1 MAASTARL
9 MVLSSVTIP
18 NKVTTIG
25 DYAFYG
31 CRGLKTISIPTS
43 ITTIAG
49 YAFHG
54 CTGLT
59 SVTIP
64 NSVSS
69 IGEYAFQGC
78 TGLTSVTIPNNVSSI
93 GWSAFSGCT
102 GLTSVTIP
110 NSVTTISSSVFQ
122 GCTGLT
128 SVSIPNSVT
137 TIYDYAFQNCS
148 GLTSLT
154 IGEKV
159 SYINSSSFANCP
171 NLADVY
177 CLAESVPNTNSDAFG
192 GSYIE
197 YATLHVPSASLSN
210 YSNAVPWKNFGSK
223 VAIGG
228 GEIPET
234 QKCAKPTIT
243 FKDGKLTFTCATEG
257 VEYISEITAPA
268 MTKKYDNEISL
279 SSTYTVTVFATKVG
293 YINSDKAS
301 IVIQANSGIKGDLT
315 EDGKVDVAD
324 HVELSKIIMGK

>member
-1 MAASTARL
+1 M
-9 MVLSSVTIP
+9 
-18 NKVTTIG
+18 
-25 DYAFYG
+25 
-31 CRGLKTISIPTS
+31 
-43 ITTIAG
+43 
-49 YAFHG
+49 
-54 CTGLT
+54 T
-59 SVTIP
+59 SV
-64 NSVSS
+64 
-69 IGEYAFQGC
+69 
-78 TGLTSVTIPNNVSSI
+78 
-93 GWSAFSGCT
+93 
-102 GLTSVTIP
+102 
-110 NSVTTISSSVFQ
+110 
-122 GCTGLT
+122 
-128 SVSIPNSVT
+128 
-137 TIYDYAFQNCS
+137 
-148 GLTSLT
+148 T

-159 SYINSSSFANCP
+159 SNISSTSFSNCP
-171 NLADVY
+171 DLADVY

-197 YATLHVPSASLSN
+197 YATLHVPAATLSN

-228 GEIPET
+228 GDIPET

-243 FKDGKLTFTCATEG
+243 FKDGKLTFSCATEG

-315 EDGKVDVAD
+315 DDGKVDVAD